1 MRTNRRAILKY
12 LHGPVKILYFLA
24 PKGNKAAMT
33 LINYHTFGDR
43 AGSFGLAPKKRGLNG
58 SLSSSEGEETT
69 PSGGRRRRPL
79 QE

>member
-1 MRTNRRAILKY
+1 
-12 LHGPVKILYFLA
+12 
-24 PKGNKAAMT
+24 MT

-69 PSGGRRRRPL
+69 PPGWRRPL